1 MLSVEIRLE
10 PLLAP
15 SSREGGWRGPT
26 EVPDWPGDEHLSSR
40 TEPLRH
46 LICEVANQDSASDV
60 YGVRI
65 LASVRA
71 VQHWVSR
78 WRRGL
83 RVLRKRHAS
92 MVLAHRLPQCG
103 CRARLPKHGTV
114 RAMQHWVSRWRRG
127 LRVLRKR
134 NANTMMAHKLPGLPA
149 LVLHVQSFL

>member
-1 MLSVEIRLE
+1 MTSIYR
-10 PLLAP
+10 
-15 SSREGGWRGPT
+15 
-26 EVPDWPGDEHLSSR
+26 PGRSHYV
-40 TEPLRH
+40 
-46 LICEVANQDSASDV
+46 ICEVANQASASDV
-60 YGVRI
+60 YGVSI

-127 LRVLRKR
+127 LRVLRKQ
-134 NANTMMAHKLPGLPA
+134 NATMMLRHKLPGEPG
-149 LVLHVQSFL
+149 VLHNVLSCL

>member
-1 MLSVEIRLE
+1 MSINR
-10 PLLAP
+10 
-15 SSREGGWRGPT
+15 
-26 EVPDWPGDEHLSSR
+26 PGRSHYV
-40 TEPLRH
+40 
-46 LICEVANQDSASDV
+46 ICEVANQASASDV

-127 LRVLRKR
+127 LRVLRKQ
-134 NANTMMAHKLPGLPA
+134 NATMMLRPMLPGEPG
-149 LVLHVQSFL
+149 VLHNVLSCW

>member
-1 MLSVEIRLE
+1 MSIYR
-10 PLLAP
+10 
-15 SSREGGWRGPT
+15 
-26 EVPDWPGDEHLSSR
+26 PGRSHYV
-40 TEPLRH
+40 
-46 LICEVANQDSASDV
+46 ICEVANQASACDV
-60 YGVRI
+60 YGVSI

-127 LRVLRKR
+127 LRVVRKR
-134 NANTMMAHKLPGLPA
+134 QATMVLALKLPGAPEILM
-149 LVLHVQSFL
+149 LVHDFL

>member
-1 MLSVEIRLE
+1 MSINR
-10 PLLAP
+10 
-15 SSREGGWRGPT
+15 
-26 EVPDWPGDEHLSSR
+26 PGRSHYV
-40 TEPLRH
+40 
-46 LICEVANQDSASDV
+46 ICEVANQASASDV
-60 YGVRI
+60 YGVSI

-127 LRVLRKR
+127 LRVLRKQ
-134 NANTMMAHKLPGLPA
+134 NATMMLRHKLPGEPG
-149 LVLHVQSFL
+149 VLHNVLSCL